1 MKINRITSTLVGLG
15 LLMLAQAG
23 VAGAAEI
30 TVLCST
36 GLKAVAEE
44 LVPQFE
50 RATKHKVVIRYGL
63 AAVLKQQIESGE
75 PFDVAF
81 LTPSAMDDLVA
92 HGRIAADT
100 RMVIARSGLAIA
112 IRSGASKAD
121 IKTVEAFKR
130 ALLGAKSIAYAKEG
144 ASGVAFATLIQRL
157 GIAEALK
164 SKSLLTATGE
174 AVGEAVVT
182 GKAEFGVLPVSEILP
197 VHGAEVLGRFPA
209 DTQSYVVMEGGIST
223 TSKQAGVSKDLIRF
237 LTAPAALPVITA
249 KGMERN

>member
-1 MKINRITSTLVGLG
+1 MNINRVTSTLVGLG
-15 LLMLAQAG
+15 LLMLAQVG
-23 VAGAAEI
+23 VADAAEI
-30 TVLCST
+30 KVLCST
-36 GLKAVAEE
+36 GLKAVAAE

-50 RATKHKVVIRYGL
+50 RATKHTVAIRYGL
-63 AAVLKQQIESGE
+63 AAGLKQQIEGGE

-81 LTPSAMDDLVA
+81 LTPAAMDDLVA
-92 HGRIAADT
+92 DGKIAVGT
-100 RMVIARSGLAIA
+100 RMVIARSGLALA
-112 IRSGASKAD
+112 VRAGASKAD

-144 ASGVAFATLIQRL
+144 ASGVAFAALIQRL

-197 VHGAEVLGRFPA
+197 VQGAEVLGRFPA
-209 DTQSYVVMEGGIST
+209 DTQSYIVMEGGVST
-223 TSKQAGVSKDLIRF
+223 TSKHAGASKDLITF